1 MHGRKKVSIDEAA
14 KIKSQQKAKKI
25 KIAVAQVMEA
35 RSDPAKNEELMKSKC
50 EILDYLDD
58 FATLWNMRKSYVLE
72 HTTPEQI
79 NIELQISARVLYS
92 NPKSYW
98 AWHHRRWC
106 IDLIKDY
113 DAHSEIELCEK
124 FIQADNRNFH
134 AWHHRRW
141 AVKKCGDVD
150 DVELEATTKLI
161 KENFSNFSAWHY
173 RSELPNVTN
182 YEEEIKFAQAAF
194 WTDPND
200 QSAWIYYRWLL
211 SRPTISQ
218 NVELL
223 KSEQELMDELIED
236 EPKCKYPLLA
246 AIWIQ
251 RKLPQPDENKINEL
265 IEKLSVLDPI
275 RAPYY
280 REQ

>member
-14 KIKSQQKAKKI
+14 KIKAQQKAKKI
-25 KIAVAQVMEA
+25 KLAAAQVMEA
-35 RSDPAKNEELMKSKC
+35 RSDPEKEEALMKSKC

-58 FATLWNMRKSYVLE
+58 FATLWNMRKSYVLKNPTSE
-72 HTTPEQI
+72 MVE
-79 NIELQISARVLYS
+79 NELQIALRVLKS

-98 AWHHRRWC
+98 GWHHRRWC

-113 DAHSEIELCEK
+113 DAHQEIELCNH
-124 FIQADNRNFH
+124 FIASDNRNFH
-134 AWHHRRW
+134 AWRHRRW

-150 DVELEATTKLI
+150 DEELKNMTKLI
-161 KENFSNFSAWHY
+161 EKNFSNFSAWHY

-182 YEEEIKFAQAAF
+182 YEEEIKFTQAAF

-211 SRPTISQ
+211 SRPSISG
-218 NVELL
+218 NVDLLNEEL
-223 KSEQELMDELIED
+223 QLMNDLIED

-251 RKLPQPDENKINEL
+251 RKLPQPDQNYINQI
-265 IEKLSVLDPI
+265 IEKLSTLDPI

>member
-25 KIAVAQVMEA
+25 KLAVAQVMEA
-35 RSDPAKNEELMKSKC
+35 CTNPEKKEELMKSKC

-58 FATLWNMRKSYVLE
+58 FATLWNMRKAYVLE
-72 HTTPEQI
+72 NQTPEQI
-79 NIELQISARVLYS
+79 NTELQISVRVLQL

-113 DAHSEIELCEK
+113 DAHSEIDLCNK

-150 DVELEATTKLI
+150 DEELKAMTKLI
-161 KENFSNFSAWHY
+161 NDNFSNFSAWHY
-173 RSELPNVTN
+173 RSELPNITN

-211 SRPTISQ
+211 TRPTISN
-218 NVELL
+218 NVPLLESEL
-223 KSEQELMDELIED
+223 STMEELIAD

-251 RKLPQPDENKINEL
+251 RKLPQPNNDRINE
-265 IEKLSVLDPI
+265 IIQILSKLDPI

-280 REQ
+280 QEL

>member
-25 KIAVAQVMEA
+25 KLAVAQVMEA
-35 RSDPAKNEELMKSKC
+35 RTNPEKEEELMKSQC
-50 EILDYLDD
+50 EILNYLDD
-58 FATLWNMRKSYVLE
+58 FATLWNMRKTYVLKN
-72 HTTPEQI
+72 TTPEQI
-79 NIELQISARVLYS
+79 AIELQISARVLYS

-113 DAHSEIELCEK
+113 DAHSEIDLCNK
-124 FIQADNRNFH
+124 FIASDNRNFH

-150 DVELEATTKLI
+150 DKELKDMTELI
-161 KENFSNFSAWHY
+161 KANFSNFSAWHY
-173 RSELPNVTN
+173 RSELPNITN
-182 YEEEIKFAQAAF
+182 YEEEIKFTQAAF

-211 SRPTISQ
+211 SRPSISQ
-218 NVELL
+218 NVDLL
-223 KSEQELMDELIED
+223 NDEYHLMEDLIGL
-236 EPKCKYPLLA
+236 EPECKYPLLA

-251 RKLPQPDENKINEL
+251 RKLPQPNEKRISEI